1 MNLDSSFCFFK
12 PSLEIFRFA
21 MTPLNSSPRL
31 LSFCFKLVLVLL
43 LAYLLVS
50 GFYMWMI
57 GGTAIYVSSAV
68 LLAITAYTFKI
79 GKYQKL
85 CSVLN
90 VLMSAAALYFS
101 TAHLFFSPVQF
112 FIFLPALF
120 FAVLAFISQNK
131 TRSLYKLLI
140 FISLLIW
147 CSIHFTQLEQLKAY
161 YKTQHTGESWQQFG
175 AL

>member
-1 MNLDSSFCFFK
+1 
-12 PSLEIFRFA
+12 
-21 MTPLNSSPRL
+21 MTPLNSSSRL
-31 LSFCFKLVLVLL
+31 FSFCFKLVLVVL

-68 LLAITAYTFKI
+68 LLTITAYAFKL

-85 CSVLN
+85 FSILNLLLSAVSV
-90 VLMSAAALYFS
+90 YFS
-101 TAHLFFSPVQF
+101 TTHLFFSSIQF

-120 FAVLAFISQNK
+120 FAVLAFISKNK
-131 TRSLYKLLI
+131 TRSLCKLLLL
-140 FISLLIW
+140 ISLLIW
-147 CSIHFTQLEQLKAY
+147 SGIHFSQLEQLKTY
-161 YKTQHTGESWQQFG
+161 YKTQHTGESWQQYG

>member
-1 MNLDSSFCFFK
+1 
-12 PSLEIFRFA
+12 
-21 MTPLNSSPRL
+21 MTPLNTSSRL
-31 LSFCFKLVLVLL
+31 LSFVFKLILVLL
-43 LAYLLVS
+43 LAYVLLS

-68 LLAITAYTFKI
+68 LLTITAYAFKL

-85 CSVLN
+85 CAVLN
-90 VLMSAAALYFS
+90 LHISAAALYFS

-120 FAVLAFISQNK
+120 FVLLAFARLEKVRVLSKI
-131 TRSLYKLLI
+131 LILL
-140 FISLLIW
+140 SLLIW
-147 CSIHFTQLEQLKAY
+147 CSIHFTQLEQLQAY
-161 YKTQHTGESWQQFG
+161 YKTQHTGESWQQYG

>member
-1 MNLDSSFCFFK
+1 
-12 PSLEIFRFA
+12 
-21 MTPLNSSPRL
+21 MTPLNSSSRL
-31 LSFCFKLVLVLL
+31 LSLCFKLVLVLL

-57 GGTAIYVSSAV
+57 GGTALYVSSAV
-68 LLAITAYTFKI
+68 LLTITAYAFKL

-85 CSVLN
+85 CAVLN
-90 VLMSAAALYFS
+90 LLMGAVALYFS

-120 FAVLAFISQNK
+120 FVLLAFARLEKVRRLSK
-131 TRSLYKLLI
+131 VLI

-147 CSIHFTQLEQLKAY
+147 SGIHIMQLEQLKAY
-161 YKTQHTGESWQQFG
+161 YKTQHTGESWQQYG

>member
-1 MNLDSSFCFFK
+1 
-12 PSLEIFRFA
+12 
-21 MTPLNSSPRL
+21 MTPLNSSSSL

-68 LLAITAYTFKI
+68 LLAITAYTFKL

-85 CSVLN
+85 CAVLN
-90 VLMSAAALYFS
+90 LLISAAALYFS

-120 FAVLAFISQNK
+120 FVLLAF
-131 TRSLYKLLI
+131 TRLEKVLVLSKILILL
-140 FISLLIW
+140 SLLIW
-147 CSIHFTQLEQLKAY
+147 CSIHFTQLKQLKAY
-161 YKTQHTGESWQQFG
+161 YKTQHTGESWQQYG

>member
-1 MNLDSSFCFFK
+1 
-12 PSLEIFRFA
+12 
-21 MTPLNSSPRL
+21 MTPLTSSPRL

-43 LAYLLVS
+43 LAYLLLS

-68 LLAITAYTFKI
+68 LFTTTAYAFKL

-85 CSVLN
+85 CAVLN
-90 VLMSAAALYFS
+90 VLMSAVALYFS
-101 TAHLFFSPVQF
+101 TAHLFFSPIKF

-120 FAVLAFISQNK
+120 FVLLAFTRLSK
-131 TRSLYKLLI
+131 VRSLSKVLI

-147 CSIHFTQLEQLKAY
+147 SGIHFMQLEQLKAY
-161 YKTQHTGESWQQFG
+161 YKTQHTGESWQQYG

>member
-1 MNLDSSFCFFK
+1 
-12 PSLEIFRFA
+12 
-21 MTPLNSSPRL
+21 MTPLNTSSRL
-31 LSFCFKLVLVLL
+31 LSFGFKLMLVLL
-43 LAYLLVS
+43 LAYILLS

-57 GGTAIYVSSAV
+57 GGTSIYVSSAV
-68 LLAITAYTFKI
+68 LLTITAYAFKL

-120 FAVLAFISQNK
+120 FVLLAFARLEKVRVLSKI
-131 TRSLYKLLI
+131 LILL
-140 FISLLIW
+140 SLLIW
-147 CSIHFTQLEQLKAY
+147 CSIHFTQLEQLQAY
-161 YKTQHTGESWQQFG
+161 YKTQHTGESWQQYG

>member
-1 MNLDSSFCFFK
+1 MNFDSSFCFLR
-12 PSLEIFRFA
+12 PHLRYRFA
-21 MTPLNSSPRL
+21 MTPLNSSPHL

-68 LLAITAYTFKI
+68 LLAITAYTFKL

-101 TAHLFFSPVQF
+101 TTHLFFSPVQF
-112 FIFLPALF
+112 FIFLPVLF

-131 TRSLYKLLI
+131 TRSSCKLLLL
-140 FISLLIW
+140 ISLLIW
-147 CSIHFTQLEQLKAY
+147 CSIHFTQLEQLQAY
-161 YKTQHTGESWQQFG
+161 YQTQHTGESWQQFG

>member
-1 MNLDSSFCFFK
+1 
-12 PSLEIFRFA
+12 
-21 MTPLNSSPRL
+21 MTPLNSSSRL
-31 LSFCFKLVLVLL
+31 FSLCFKLVLVVL

-68 LLAITAYTFKI
+68 LLAITAYSFKL

-85 CSVLN
+85 YSVLN
-90 VLMSAAALYFS
+90 MLLSAVALYFS

-120 FAVLAFISQNK
+120 FLLLAFAHLEKVRLLSKI
-131 TRSLYKLLI
+131 LI

-147 CSIHFTQLEQLKAY
+147 CSIHFTQIEQLQAY
-161 YKTQHTGESWQQFG
+161 YKTQYTGESWQQYG

>member
-1 MNLDSSFCFFK
+1 
-12 PSLEIFRFA
+12 

-43 LAYLLVS
+43 LAYLLLS
-50 GFYMWMI
+50 GFYIWMI

-68 LLAITAYTFKI
+68 LFIITAYAFKL
-79 GKYQKL
+79 GKYQKI

-90 VLMSAAALYFS
+90 VLLIAAALYFS
-101 TAHLFFSPVQF
+101 STHLFFSPLQF

-120 FAVLAFISQNK
+120 FVMLAFARFNK
-131 TRSLYKLLI
+131 VRSLSKVLL

-147 CSIHFTQLEQLKAY
+147 SGIHFSQLKQLQAY
-161 YKTQHTGESWQQFG
+161 YKTQHTGESWQQYG

>member
-1 MNLDSSFCFFK
+1 
-12 PSLEIFRFA
+12 
-21 MTPLNSSPRL
+21 MTPLNSSSRL
-31 LSFCFKLVLVLL
+31 LSLCFKLVLVLL

-57 GGTAIYVSSAV
+57 GGTALYVSSAV
-68 LLAITAYTFKI
+68 LLTITAYAFKL

-85 CSVLN
+85 CAVLN
-90 VLMSAAALYFS
+90 VLMSAVALYFS

-120 FAVLAFISQNK
+120 FVLLAFARLEKVRRLSK
-131 TRSLYKLLI
+131 VLI
-140 FISLLIW
+140 FISLLSW
-147 CSIHFTQLEQLKAY
+147 SGIHFMQLEQLKAY
-161 YKTQHTGESWQQFG
+161 YRTQHTGESWQQYG

>member
-1 MNLDSSFCFFK
+1 MKPLN
-12 PSLEIFRFA
+12 PSL
-21 MTPLNSSPRL
+21 RL
-31 LSFCFKLVLVLL
+31 LSFGFKLVLVLL

-57 GGTAIYVSSAV
+57 GGTAIYISSAV
-68 LLAITAYTFKI
+68 LLVITAFSFKL

-90 VLMSAAALYFS
+90 LLMGAVALYFS

-120 FAVLAFISQNK
+120 FVLLAFARLEKVRRLSK
-131 TRSLYKLLI
+131 VLI

-147 CSIHFTQLEQLKAY
+147 SGIHIMQLEQLKAY
-161 YKTQHTGESWQQFG
+161 YQTQHTGESWQQYG

>member
-1 MNLDSSFCFFK
+1 
-12 PSLEIFRFA
+12 
-21 MTPLNSSPRL
+21 MTPLNTTSRL
-31 LSFCFKLVLVLL
+31 LSFGFKLMLVLL
-43 LAYLLVS
+43 LAYLLLS

-68 LLAITAYTFKI
+68 LLTITAYAFKL

-101 TAHLFFSPVQF
+101 TAHLLFSPVQF

-120 FAVLAFISQNK
+120 FVLLAFARLEKVRVLSKI
-131 TRSLYKLLI
+131 LILL
-140 FISLLIW
+140 SLLIW
-147 CSIHFTQLEQLKAY
+147 CSIHFTQLEQLQAY
-161 YKTQHTGESWQQFG
+161 YKTQHTGESWQQYG

>member
-1 MNLDSSFCFFK
+1 
-12 PSLEIFRFA
+12 
-21 MTPLNSSPRL
+21 MTPLNSSSRL
-31 LSFCFKLVLVLL
+31 LSLCFKLVLVLL

-57 GGTAIYVSSAV
+57 GGTALYVSSAV
-68 LLAITAYTFKI
+68 LFTITAYAFKL

-85 CSVLN
+85 CAVLN
-90 VLMSAAALYFS
+90 VLMSAVALYFS
-101 TAHLFFSPVQF
+101 TAHLFFSSIQF

-120 FAVLAFISQNK
+120 FVLLAFARLEKVRRLSK
-131 TRSLYKLLI
+131 VLI

-147 CSIHFTQLEQLKAY
+147 SGIHFMQLEQLKAY
-161 YKTQHTGESWQQFG
+161 YRTQHTGESWQQYG

>member
-1 MNLDSSFCFFK
+1 
-12 PSLEIFRFA
+12 
-21 MTPLNSSPRL
+21 MTPLNSSPHP

-57 GGTAIYVSSAV
+57 GGTTIYVSSAV
-68 LLAITAYTFKI
+68 LFAITAYTFKL

-85 CSVLN
+85 CSFLN

-101 TAHLFFSPVQF
+101 IAHLFFSPVQF

-120 FAVLAFISQNK
+120 FAMLAFIYQNK
-131 TRSLYKLLI
+131 TRSLCKLLLL
-140 FISLLIW
+140 ISLLIW
-147 CSIHFTQLEQLKAY
+147 CSIHFTQLAQLKAY

>member
-1 MNLDSSFCFFK
+1 
-12 PSLEIFRFA
+12 

-43 LAYLLVS
+43 LAYLLLS

-68 LLAITAYTFKI
+68 LLAITAYAFKL

-85 CSVLN
+85 CAVLN
-90 VLMSAAALYFS
+90 VLMSALALYFS
-101 TAHLFFSPVQF
+101 TAHLFFSPIQF

-120 FAVLAFISQNK
+120 FVMLAFTRLSK
-131 TRSLYKLLI
+131 VRSLSKVLI
-140 FISLLIW
+140 FISLLVW
-147 CSIHFTQLEQLKAY
+147 SGIHFSQLKQLQAY
-161 YKTQHTGESWQQFG
+161 YKTQHTGESWQQYG

>member
-1 MNLDSSFCFFK
+1 
-12 PSLEIFRFA
+12 
-21 MTPLNSSPRL
+21 MTPLKSTPHL

-68 LLAITAYTFKI
+68 LLSITAYAFKF

-90 VLMSAAALYFS
+90 VLMSTAALYFS
-101 TAHLFFSPVQF
+101 TVHLFFSPVQF

-120 FAVLAFISQNK
+120 FVMLAFTKLNK
-131 TRSLYKLLI
+131 IRNIFKALI
-140 FISLLIW
+140 LISLLIW
-147 CSIHFTQLEQLKAY
+147 SGIHFMQLEQLKAY
-161 YKTQHTGESWQQFG
+161 YKTQHTGESWQQYG

>member
-1 MNLDSSFCFFK
+1 
-12 PSLEIFRFA
+12 

-43 LAYLLVS
+43 LAYLLLS
-50 GFYMWMI
+50 GFYMWII

-68 LLAITAYTFKI
+68 LLAITAYAFKF

-85 CSVLN
+85 CAVLN
-90 VLMSAAALYFS
+90 VLMSALALYFS
-101 TAHLFFSPVQF
+101 TAHLFFSPIQF

-120 FAVLAFISQNK
+120 FVMLAFTRLSK
-131 TRSLYKLLI
+131 ARSLSKVLI
-140 FISLLIW
+140 FISLLVW
-147 CSIHFTQLEQLKAY
+147 SGVHFTQLKQLQAY
-161 YKTQHTGESWQQFG
+161 YKTQHTGESWQQYG

>member
-1 MNLDSSFCFFK
+1 
-12 PSLEIFRFA
+12 

-43 LAYLLVS
+43 LAYLLLS

-68 LLAITAYTFKI
+68 LFIITAYTFKL
-79 GKYQKL
+79 GKYQKI

-90 VLMSAAALYFS
+90 VLLSAAALYFS
-101 TAHLFFSPVQF
+101 STHLFFSPIQF

-120 FAVLAFISQNK
+120 FVLLAFSRLNK
-131 TRSLYKLLI
+131 LRNVFKVLI
-140 FISLLIW
+140 VISLLVW
-147 CSIHFTQLEQLKAY
+147 SGIHFTQLAQLQAY
-161 YKTQHTGESWQQFG
+161 YKTQHTDESWQQYG

>member
-1 MNLDSSFCFFK
+1 
-12 PSLEIFRFA
+12 

-43 LAYLLVS
+43 LAYLLLS

-68 LLAITAYTFKI
+68 LFIITAYAFKL
-79 GKYQKL
+79 GKYQKI

-90 VLMSAAALYFS
+90 VLLSAAALYFS
-101 TAHLFFSPVQF
+101 STHLFFSPLQF

-120 FAVLAFISQNK
+120 FVMLAFARFNK
-131 TRSLYKLLI
+131 VRSLSKVLL

-147 CSIHFTQLEQLKAY
+147 SGVHFTQLKQLQAY
-161 YKTQHTGESWQQFG
+161 YKTQHTGESWQQYG

>member
-1 MNLDSSFCFFK
+1 
-12 PSLEIFRFA
+12 
-21 MTPLNSSPRL
+21 MTPLNLSSRL
-31 LSFCFKLVLVLL
+31 LSFGFKLVLVLL

-68 LLAITAYTFKI
+68 LLTLTAYAFKL

-90 VLMSAAALYFS
+90 VLMSTVALYFS
-101 TAHLFFSPVQF
+101 TAHLFFSPVQY

-120 FAVLAFISQNK
+120 FVLLAFARLKKIQ
-131 TRSLYKLLI
+131 RLYKVLI

-147 CSIHFTQLEQLKAY
+147 SGIHFTQLEQLNAY
-161 YKTQHTGESWQQFG
+161 YKTQHTGESWQQYG

>member
-1 MNLDSSFCFFK
+1 
-12 PSLEIFRFA
+12 
-21 MTPLNSSPRL
+21 MTPLNSSSRL
-31 LSFCFKLVLVLL
+31 LSLCFKLVLVLL

-50 GFYMWMI
+50 GLYMWMI
-57 GGTAIYVSSAV
+57 GGTALYVSSAV
-68 LLAITAYTFKI
+68 LLTITAYAFKL

-90 VLMSAAALYFS
+90 LLISAAALYFS
-101 TAHLFFSPVQF
+101 TAHLFFSPAQF

-120 FAVLAFISQNK
+120 FVLLAFARLEKVRRLSKI
-131 TRSLYKLLI
+131 LI

-147 CSIHFTQLEQLKAY
+147 SGIHFMQLEQLKAY
-161 YKTQHTGESWQQFG
+161 YKTQHTGESWQQYG

>member
-1 MNLDSSFCFFK
+1 
-12 PSLEIFRFA
+12 

-43 LAYLLVS
+43 LAYLLLS

-68 LLAITAYTFKI
+68 LFAITAYVFKL

-85 CSVLN
+85 CAALN
-90 VLMSAAALYFS
+90 VLMSAVALYFS
-101 TAHLFFSPVQF
+101 TAHLFFYAIQF
-112 FIFLPALF
+112 FIFYLPCFVL
-120 FAVLAFISQNK
+120 LAFTHVSKI
-131 TRSLYKLLI
+131 RSLSKVLI
-140 FISLLIW
+140 FISLLVW
-147 CSIHFTQLEQLKAY
+147 SGIHFSQLKQLQAY
-161 YKTQHTGESWQQFG
+161 YKTQHTGESWQQYG

>member
-1 MNLDSSFCFFK
+1 
-12 PSLEIFRFA
+12 
-21 MTPLNSSPRL
+21 MTPLNSSSRL
-31 LSFCFKLVLVLL
+31 LSLCFKLVLVLL

-57 GGTAIYVSSAV
+57 GGTALYVSSAV
-68 LLAITAYTFKI
+68 LLTITAYAFKL

-85 CSVLN
+85 CAVLN
-90 VLMSAAALYFS
+90 VLMSAVALYFS

-120 FAVLAFISQNK
+120 FVLLAFARLEKVLRLS
-131 TRSLYKLLI
+131 KLLI

-147 CSIHFTQLEQLKAY
+147 CSIHFMQLEQLKAY
-161 YKTQHTGESWQQFG
+161 YKTQHTGESWQQYG